1 MNACAHTYYDAKYK
15 YNIAY
20 AIEAAGLNGF
30 GKRVCMHAL
39 THIVSRKYKYN
50 ITYAIEA
57 AGFNCCG
64 WRAYMHARIHIAMQ
78 INTTQ
83 HNICY

>member
-1 MNACAHTYYDAKYK
+1 MNVCAHTYYDARYK

-20 AIEAAGLNGF
+20 AIEAAGFNGF

-50 ITYAIEA
+50 IAYAIEA
-57 AGFNCCG
+57 AGFNCFG
-64 WRAYMHARIHIAMQ
+64 ERACIHARIHLAMQ
-78 INTTQ
+78 KYSTT
-83 HNICY
+83 